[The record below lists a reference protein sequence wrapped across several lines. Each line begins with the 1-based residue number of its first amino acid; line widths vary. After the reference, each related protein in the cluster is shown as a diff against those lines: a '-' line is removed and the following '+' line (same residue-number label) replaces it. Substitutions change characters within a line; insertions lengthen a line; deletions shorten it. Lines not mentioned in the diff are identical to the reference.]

1 MNIDRVVQHTATI
14 DIRISESLMNID
26 RVVQHTA
33 TIDIRIS
40 ESLEES

>member
-1 MNIDRVVQHTATI
+1 
-14 DIRISESLMNID
+14 MNID

-40 ESLEES
+40 ESLEESYAEQRLHIKTDNLHR